1 MSMEGVLVKSP
12 FYANIHLFNSDASSP
27 DALTT
32 LIMIPNGTSKRML
45 GQKIVMQWG
54 SDEEEPA
61 AGNAAAPSKEKKEK
75 KAPKSKQ

>member
-1 MSMEGVLVKSP
+1 MEGNGDAVAGAP
-12 FYANIHLFNSDASSP
+12 SDASSP
-27 DALTT
+27 DAVTT

-61 AGNAAAPSKEKKEK
+61 AGAAAKDKKEK
-75 KAPKSKQ
+75 KAPKAAKQ